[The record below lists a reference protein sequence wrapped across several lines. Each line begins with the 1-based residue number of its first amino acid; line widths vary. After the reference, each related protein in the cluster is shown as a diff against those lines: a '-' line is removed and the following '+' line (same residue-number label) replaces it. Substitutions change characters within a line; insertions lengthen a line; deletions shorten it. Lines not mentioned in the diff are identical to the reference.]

1 MHFGMFRKFNQ
12 YGAEQLYC
20 FLLTDEGVSILN
32 ELKQSY
38 NKQLFRPLL
47 DNIIASIIL
56 EKQTEPCN
64 DGFMLSNWASS
75 QRGAGK
81 ILLMNI
87 FNHGITLYADRYQ
100 VSSLARAAI
109 LKMSKLAKTGT
120 MIVKPLDNESRPVT
134 PDRED
139 DCMTYTNTGGYMMSN
154 SGEYISKL
162 DVDSSGLDIKDYM
175 DFSASFANP
184 SYSPPSVITQEEIDK
199 MGYSSVKTIENAIM
213 AHFTREITS
222 STNQRGRYG
231 NIQEVKIKITKRKL
245 RRLIRESIKDQE
257 EFDEY
262 SKQISKAFDQ
272 IKKDNPEVDFRSE
285 THSMPADVA
294 QRKVT
299 GLRRDM
305 KRLWNEKADHSY
317 FQDPSKFICVHY
329 IAGNSSVTRG
339 IESFFK
345 DAKPKAK
352 NTFEL
357 STIGYASMKDVG
369 KGGFMGRKFGFILSP
384 RRVTYAA
391 HSDIGSE
398 NTGIQGF
405 SKAGEEQRKQME
417 KEIISKLPLDVQN
430 DPVKRHQVVTNILR
444 QKLFGSS
451 GSAKRPMLSG
461 GAPVFDEEDVKRAL
475 KVPGGI
481 LSSTDIIAEVI
492 CDNWTASTFVL
503 PSNMCGELYLDWDK
517 LAKYGLKYYVY
528 DTGENFENKEN
539 MPEKYKQEAAK
550 RLQRRK
556 ENEEYFAS
564 IAKKKAEAE
573 AQKAQAEKDK
583 QDKDIILKNNPEAA
597 DVEFIG
603 DDPDD
608 YVLVLERLLKIKG
621 INK

>member
-1 MHFGMFRKFNQ
+1 M
-12 YGAEQLYC
+12 
-20 FLLTDEGVSILN
+20 
-32 ELKQSY
+32 
-38 NKQLFRPLL
+38 
-47 DNIIASIIL
+47 
-56 EKQTEPCN
+56 
-64 DGFMLSNWASS
+64 
-75 QRGAGK
+75 
-81 ILLMNI
+81 
-87 FNHGITLYADRYQ
+87 
-100 VSSLARAAI
+100 
-109 LKMSKLAKTGT
+109 
-120 MIVKPLDNESRPVT
+120 
-134 PDRED
+134 
-139 DCMTYTNTGGYMMSN
+139 
-154 SGEYISKL
+154 
-162 DVDSSGLDIKDYM
+162 
-175 DFSASFANP
+175 
-184 SYSPPSVITQEEIDK
+184 
-199 MGYSSVKTIENAIM
+199 
-213 AHFTREITS
+213 
-222 STNQRGRYG
+222 
-231 NIQEVKIKITKRKL
+231 KITKRKL
-245 RRLIRESIKDQE
+245 RRLISESIKDQE
-257 EFDEY
+257 EFNLIA
-262 SKQISKAFDQ
+262 KQISKAYDQ
-272 IKKDNPEVDFRSE
+272 IKKDNPEVGFRAE

-329 IAGNSSVTRG
+329 VGGNSVSKE

-345 DAKPKAK
+345 SAKPKAK

-398 NTGIQGF
+398 NTSIKGF
-405 SKAGEEQRKQME
+405 SKAGEEQHKQME

-451 GSAKRPMLSG
+451 GSAKRPMLS
-461 GAPVFDEEDVKRAL
+461 AVTSAVFDEEDVKRAL
-475 KVPGGI
+475 KVPAGI
-481 LSSTDIIAEVI
+481 LESTDIIAEVI

-503 PSNMCGELYLDWDK
+503 PSINCGELYLDWDK

-528 DTGENFENKEN
+528 DTGETFENKES
-539 MPEKYKQEAAK
+539 MPEKYKQAAAK

-573 AQKAQAEKDK
+573 AEKAQAEKEKKDK
-583 QDKDIILKNNPEAA
+583 ADILANNPEAA

-603 DDPDD
+603 DDPND
-608 YVLVLERLLKIKG
+608 YVLILERLLELKGKIK
-621 INK
+621 